1 MRFVEEDFHLPSPSS
16 GGKNSELMVC
26 RGEDDEFAF
35 HYTSGR
41 SDQQFMVR
49 YHRGQED
56 KVMDALVGWELDG
69 LLDPEH
75 IAEIACMLLQ
85 LCHEQNFGD
94 D

>member
-1 MRFVEEDFHLPSPSS
+1 MRFVEEDFHHPSPSS
-16 GGKNSELMVC
+16 EGKNSELMVC

-35 HYTSGR
+35 HYTSGL

-56 KVMDALVGWELDG
+56 KV
-69 LLDPEH
+69 LDPEH